1 MRVRELMTADVI
13 TIGPDASLKEAA
25 RRMIE
30 AGVSGLIV
38 TEDDGSLVGVIT
50 EADFVKSESDRR
62 PKKRARVLS
71 WFSHDVEV
79 PHFERLVGDAMTSE
93 VVSVSPETDHAEAAR
108 VMQTEKV
115 KRLPVVDDGELI
127 GIISRSDILRA
138 FARPDESI
146 IEELK
151 EHVMRKVLWVDPKRV
166 EVHVVEG
173 NVVLEGQLET
183 KSDAILLEDL
193 AGRLDGVVSVKSR
206 LTWEVDN
213 TKLEMVSPPP
223 GVPPHGNWA

>member
-1 MRVRELMTADVI
+1 MRVRDLMTADVI
-13 TIGPDASLKEAA
+13 TIGPEASLKEAA

-30 AGVSGLIV
+30 AGVSGLAV
-38 TEDDGSLVGVIT
+38 TQEDGALVGVIT

-79 PHFERLVGDAMTSE
+79 PHFERLVGDVMTPD
-93 VVSVSPETDHAEAAR
+93 VVTVSAEADHAEAAR
-108 VMQTEKV
+108 LMQTKKI
-115 KRLPVVDDGELI
+115 KRLPVVEGDELI
-127 GIISRSDILRA
+127 GIVSRSDILRA

-146 IEELK
+146 ISELQ
-151 EHVMRKVLWVDPKRV
+151 EHVMRKVLWIDPKRV

-173 NVVLEGQLET
+173 NVVLEGRLET
-183 KSDAILLEDL
+183 KSDAVLLEDL

-223 GVPPHGNWA
+223 GIPPHGNWA

>member
-1 MRVRELMTADVI
+1 MTADVI
-13 TIGPDASLKEAA
+13 TVGRDASLKEAA

-30 AGVSGLIV
+30 AGVSGLAV
-38 TEDDGSLVGVIT
+38 TDDEGLAGVIT

-79 PHFERLVGDAMTSE
+79 PHFERLVGDVMTSN
-93 VVSVSPETDHAEAAR
+93 VVTISPETDHAEAAR
-108 VMQTEKV
+108 LMQTKRI

-127 GIISRSDILRA
+127 GIVSRSDILRA

-146 IEELK
+146 IGELQD
-151 EHVMRKVLWVDPKRV
+151 HVMRKVLWIDPKRV
-166 EVHVVEG
+166 TVHVVEG

-183 KSDAILLEDL
+183 KSDAVLLEDL

-223 GVPPHGNWA
+223 GIPPHGNWA

>member
-1 MRVRELMTADVI
+1 MTADVI
-13 TIGPDASLKEAA
+13 TVGRDASLKEAA

-30 AGVSGLIV
+30 AGVSGLAV
-38 TEDDGSLVGVIT
+38 TDDEGLAGVIT

-79 PHFERLVGDAMTSE
+79 PHFERLVGDVMTSN
-93 VVSVSPETDHAEAAR
+93 VVTISPETDHAEAAR
-108 VMQTEKV
+108 LMQTKRI

-127 GIISRSDILRA
+127 GIVSRSDILRA

-146 IEELK
+146 IGELQD
-151 EHVMRKVLWVDPKRV
+151 HVMRKVLWIDPKR
-166 EVHVVEG
+166 ETVHVVEG

-183 KSDAILLEDL
+183 KSDAVLLEDL

-213 TKLEMVSPPP
+213 TKLEMVCPPP
-223 GVPPHGNWA
+223 GIPPHGNRA

>member
-1 MRVRELMTADVI
+1 MTADVI
-13 TIGPDASLKEAA
+13 TVGRDASLKEAA

-30 AGVSGLIV
+30 AGVSGLAV
-38 TEDDGSLVGVIT
+38 TDDEGLAGVIT

-79 PHFERLVGDAMTSE
+79 PHFERLVGDVMTSN
-93 VVSVSPETDHAEAAR
+93 VVTISPETDHAEAAR
-108 VMQTEKV
+108 LMQTKRI

-127 GIISRSDILRA
+127 GIVSRSDILRA

-146 IEELK
+146 IGELQD
-151 EHVMRKVLWVDPKRV
+151 HVMRKVLWIDPKRV
-166 EVHVVEG
+166 TVHVVEG

-183 KSDAILLEDL
+183 KSDAVLLEDL

-223 GVPPHGNWA
+223 GMPPHGNWA